1 MSERGNIDKGQ
12 QEKEEPFYTGQTR
25 VLEMVAANAPLPE
38 ILTNLVLLMEAQAEG
53 MLCSILVLTADGMR
67 VRHGAA
73 PSLPE
78 AYVKA
83 VNGAP
88 IGPRNGSCG
97 TAMYLKRPVVVTD
110 VMKDP
115 LWTDYRQL
123 AEICGLRACWST
135 PIFSPQGDVL
145 GSFAMYRQEQRGPNA
160 EETRLTQIA
169 THIAGIAIERQRAQ
183 EQLREREARINLAA
197 ESADLAFWVI
207 YPETNT
213 AWMSD
218 KGRKMYGFDS
228 TQALNRDL
236 ICGRVH

>member
-12 QEKEEPFYTGQTR
+12 KEKEEPFYAGQTR

-38 ILTNLVLLMEAQAEG
+38 VLTNLVLLMEAQAEG

-110 VMKDP
+110 VMTDP
-115 LWTDYRQL
+115 LWADYRDL

-169 THIAGIAIERQRAQ
+169 THIAG
-183 EQLREREARINLAA
+183 
-197 ESADLAFWVI
+197 
-207 YPETNT
+207 
-213 AWMSD
+213 
-218 KGRKMYGFDS
+218 
-228 TQALNRDL
+228 NRDRAPTRPGDVARARCTHQSR
-236 ICGRVH
+236 CGIGRSRVLGHLSGTKHCLDE

>member
-1 MSERGNIDKGQ
+1 MSEPNGNPAARA
-12 QEKEEPFYTGQTR
+12 EKDEPFYAGQTR
-25 VLEMVAANAPLPE
+25 VLEMVAANAPLPD
-38 ILTNLVLLMEAQAEG
+38 ILTNLVLLMEAQEKG
-53 MLCSILVLTADGMR
+53 MLCSILVLSSDGIR

-145 GSFAMYRQEQRGPNA
+145 GSFAMYRQEPRGPNMK
-160 EETRLTQIA
+160 RP
-169 THIAGIAIERQRAQ
+169 
-183 EQLREREARINLAA
+183 
-197 ESADLAFWVI
+197 D
-207 YPETNT
+207 
-213 AWMSD
+213 
-218 KGRKMYGFDS
+218 
-228 TQALNRDL
+228 
-236 ICGRVH
+236 

>member
-1 MSERGNIDKGQ
+1 MSHQDRVEKEHHQ
-12 QEKEEPFYTGQTR
+12 KEEPFYAGQTR

-78 AYVKA
+78 AYVNA

-97 TAMYLKRPVVVTD
+97 TAMYLKKPVVVKD
-110 VMKDP
+110 VLTDP
-115 LWTDYRQL
+115 LWADYRHL

-145 GSFAMYRQEQRGPNA
+145 GSFARG
-160 EETRLTQIA
+160 I
-169 THIAGIAIERQRAQ
+169 G
-183 EQLREREARINLAA
+183 
-197 ESADLAFWVI
+197 
-207 YPETNT
+207 
-213 AWMSD
+213 
-218 KGRKMYGFDS
+218 
-228 TQALNRDL
+228 
-236 ICGRVH
+236 

>member
-1 MSERGNIDKGQ
+1 MSEGVEKNKGAHGKQ
-12 QEKEEPFYTGQTR
+12 DPFYAGQTR
-25 VLEMVAANAPLPE
+25 ILEMVAANASLPD

-53 MLCSILVLTADGMR
+53 MLCSILVLSADGIR

-73 PSLPE
+73 PRLPD

-110 VMKDP
+110 VFADP
-115 LWTDYRQL
+115 LWADYRNL
-123 AEICGLRACWST
+123 AKICGLRACWST

-145 GSFAMYRQEQRGPNA
+145 GSFAMYRQQQPGPNA

-169 THIAGIAIERQRAQ
+169 THIAGIAIRRQPGPGK
-183 EQLREREARINLAA
+183 L
-197 ESADLAFWVI
+197 
-207 YPETNT
+207 
-213 AWMSD
+213 
-218 KGRKMYGFDS
+218 
-228 TQALNRDL
+228 
-236 ICGRVH
+236 

>member
-1 MSERGNIDKGQ
+1 MSERGNIDQGQ
-12 QEKEEPFYTGQTR
+12 QEKEEPFYAGQTR

-83 VNGAP
+83 VNGAS

-97 TAMYLKRPVVVTD
+97 TAMYLKRPVVVTN
-110 VMKDP
+110 VMTDP
-115 LWTDYRQL
+115 LWADYRDL

-135 PIFSPQGDVL
+135 PIFSHQGDVI
-145 GSFAMYRQEQRGPNA
+145 GSFAMYRQEQRGSNA
-160 EETRLTQIA
+160 EKTQLHQIA
-169 THIAGIAIERQRAQ
+169 TPIAGNDIESQSLH
-183 EQLREREARINLAA
+183 ETLR
-197 ESADLAFWVI
+197 D
-207 YPETNT
+207 
-213 AWMSD
+213 
-218 KGRKMYGFDS
+218 
-228 TQALNRDL
+228 RD
-236 ICGRVH
+236 CHHN